1 MNFLKY
7 MIAIMVVVFVTSVAS
22 AQVFLSQNQFDAGSR
37 PMESKDYRLSGTAGQ
52 ALVGSG
58 SGFQTKVPLMI
69 PLVSRALAGDVDGDG
84 QRAFQD
90 ALLVL
95 QFVLGFQTPT
105 SIQAAIAD
113 VDGDGQLT
121 IGDAIL
127 ILRVVQGL
135 ETLSKPVMVSV
146 APTFTEEEQLI
157 GPSRVVRVAF
167 GSGVSGGDLRLSFQN
182 EARVDVI
189 GIPEGALSSVKE
201 ETPGVVRVAFVQS
214 GEKLEEI
221 ALRVTL
227 PGLDDLE
234 SAQLLVAGNLYD
246 AFGTPIDY
254 VQLDWTL
261 APAAPRVFALLQ
273 NVPNP
278 FNPETSIR
286 YELSEAGFVTLDVYD
301 VTGQLVRQL
310 VSEQMQSGRYTV
322 QWDGRNTS
330 GHSVASGVYFYRVD
344 VAGGR
349 FSAVRRMVLL
359 K

>member
-1 MNFLKY
+1 
-7 MIAIMVVVFVTSVAS
+7 
-22 AQVFLSQNQFDAGSR
+22 
-37 PMESKDYRLSGTAGQ
+37 
-52 ALVGSG
+52 
-58 SGFQTKVPLMI
+58 
-69 PLVSRALAGDVDGDG
+69 VDGDG

-105 SIQAAIAD
+105 SLQTTIAD

-135 ETLSKPVMVSV
+135 ETLSKPVMVSI
-146 APTFTEEEQLI
+146 APTFAEEERPE
-157 GPSRVVRVAF
+157 GGTRVVRLTF
-167 GSGVSGGDLRLSFQN
+167 GLGVSGGDLRLSFQK

-189 GIPEGALSSVKE
+189 GISEDALSLVKE
-201 ETPGVVRVAFVQS
+201 ETPGVMRVVFGQS
-214 GEKLEEI
+214 GKKLEEI

-234 SAQLLVAGNLYD
+234 SAQLAVDGNLYD
-246 AFGTPIDY
+246 AFGTPIDH

-261 APAAPRVFALLQ
+261 DPAAPRDFALLQ

-286 YELSEAGFVTLDVYD
+286 YELSEAGFVILDLYD

-310 VSEQMQSGRYTV
+310 VSEQMESGRYTV
-322 QWDGRNTS
+322 QWDGRNAS

-344 VAGGR
+344 VARGR